1 MGRVR
6 VVVVCCVA
14 AFLVVVG
21 GVGLAADGV
30 WSSPVDLSASGGVAY
45 YPQVGLSS
53 DGTHAMAVWM
63 RASSFDWVVQS
74 AAESVS
80 GGISSWGG

>member
-1 MGRVR
+1 MIGWVSVCWVGCGYGCFMGRVR

-30 WSSPVDLSASGGVAY
+30 WSSPVDLSQSGKNAL

-53 DGTHAMAVWM
+53 DGKIG
-63 RASSFDWVVQS
+63 RAHV
-74 AAESVS
+74 
-80 GGISSWGG
+80 